1 MSVTILEDT
10 VNPDLLQRQLEC
22 LRGGFF
28 PDFYLANEEPIPFE
42 VRGSDFF
49 VDLFMT
55 RTPDAELGDEWY
67 RVLIVCDDGDPAQ
80 PPATATVT
88 VTISSLNEYSPY
100 SPQNTYSISFSEETG
115 AGQVAGSVGDGS
127 NQYLIADEDGGADGR
142 LTFTALD
149 DPPSP
154 YFSLDP
160 ATGDI
165 LLMRALDYDEEEMEL
180 ESSVQI
186 RGCDRA
192 TPVILCPNVT
202 VNLSLTAANDNS
214 PQFLRREYRSS
225 VDEGLHRATEITINV
240 TCTDRDVGVGTYD
253 GMEVVS
259 STLGLVELT
268 DTSSGTA
275 QLLLTG
281 ALDYDFTNNTEL
293 DIQLRCYDSDRG
305 ATQRTDNATVKIEVL
320 PINDHSPQFTA
331 QWYNTSVL
339 ESLPVGSLLLTAACT
354 DQDRDT
360 GKFQAISLHQ
370 PSDEVEQT
378 FSIHPATGQISL
390 TATLDY
396 DNPATRKYVFSIE
409 CSDEGGIEV
418 ISRVAIST
426 LPVSDEHLTFQ
437 NLVFAFTV
445 DRFTN
450 IDSRV
455 GQVVAIDGD
464 QGQVP
469 VIIYTL
475 ESNDLFD
482 VDGEGYIVLTDYP
495 NRDQQSFFNLT
506 VEARDSEG
514 VVAAQV
520 HITISGLLSIV
531 EAINVGTGVAGVTV
545 VLIIGIMVSFCTY
558 FCVKLYRGR

>member
-1 MSVTILEDT
+1 MSVTIVEDT

-22 LRGGFF
+22 PGFNI
-28 PDFYLANEEPIPFE
+28 DFYLANEEPIPFE

-55 RTPDAELGDEWY
+55 RTPDAELGDEQY

-100 SPQNTYSISFSEETG
+100 SPQDTYSISFSEETG
-115 AGQVAGSVGDGS
+115 AGQVVGSVGDGS

-160 ATGDI
+160 TTGDI
-165 LLMRALDYDEEEMEL
+165 LLMRALDYDEEEVEL

-214 PQFLRREYRSS
+214 PQFLRREYHSS
-225 VDEGLHRATEITINV
+225 VDEGLHRATEITINI
-240 TCTDRDVGVGTYD
+240 TCTDRDVGVGRYD
-253 GMEVVS
+253 GMEVMS
-259 STLGLVELT
+259 STLGLFELT

-293 DIQLRCYDSDRG
+293 EIQLRCYDSERG
-305 ATQRTDNATVKIEVL
+305 ATQRTDTATVKIEVL

-339 ESLPVGSLLLTAACT
+339 ESLPVGSLLLTATCI

-360 GKFQAISLHQ
+360 GKLQAISLHQ

-437 NLVFAFTV
+437 SPIFAFTV

-482 VDGEGYIVLTDYP
+482 VDDEGYIVLTDYP
-495 NRDQQSFFNLT
+495 TRDQQSFFNLT

-520 HITISGLLSIV
+520 HITISGPLSIV

-545 VLIIGIMVSFCTY
+545 VLTIGIMVSFCTY